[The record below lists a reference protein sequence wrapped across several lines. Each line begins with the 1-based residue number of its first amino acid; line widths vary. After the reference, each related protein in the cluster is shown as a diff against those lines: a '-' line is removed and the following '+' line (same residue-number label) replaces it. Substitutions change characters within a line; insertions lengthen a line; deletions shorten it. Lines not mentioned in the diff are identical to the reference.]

1 MRIRV
6 DYSNLLSF
14 AMRGRLLAL
23 IAQARHCEIAL
34 PTESRL
40 RRNPI

>member
-23 IAQARHCEIAL
+23 IAQAHCEIAL